1 MRTPLALPAVKTM
14 YELLFAVC
22 SLANNKECRELRIP
36 ETFTTTVSCYSQ
48 AQGYLATYLRDH
60 EDWVIKKWECIPEKE
75 RRT

>member
-1 MRTPLALPAVKTM
+1 MLLMMIIM

-36 ETFTTTVSCYSQ
+36 ETFPTTISCYSQ

-60 EDWVIKKWECIPEKE
+60 DDWFIKKWECIPEKE